1 MVENKLKGTFQ
12 FGANYEVTKADAL
25 DPRVRWDDW
34 DEMIVKS
41 NWPYNGDTVYLYN
54 GLVASVGEELWM
66 LVDASKFTQKLNTV
80 GLKDLM
86 YDNDLTPIYPTTKD
100 VAEFLGWKVIGGNH
114 ISIDGHVLK
123 IQK

>member
-1 MVENKLKGTFQ
+1 MAENKLKGTFQ

-41 NWPYNGDTVYLYN
+41 NWPHNGDTIYLYK
-54 GLVASVGEELWM
+54 GLVAAVGEELWI
-66 LVDASKFTQKLNTV
+66 LVDSTGFTQKLNTV
-80 GLKDLM
+80 GLKNSM
-86 YDNDLTPIYPTTKD
+86 YNNDLTPKYKTTREI
-100 VAEFLGWKVIGGNH
+100 ANFLGWKIVGADINVNEH
-114 ISIDGHVLK
+114 ILK